1 MSSTTDK
8 LETGKQHK
16 ETGDQAFKNRD
27 YKAALTAYYMALM
40 YLQGLDKNAIPGMSV
55 NPSREEAENSDKK
68 LSEIDEIISKIYGNM
83 SACHFSQ
90 QNWKRTIETADKA
103 LAKNEKNY
111 KALFR
116 KGKALGEQGYSERAI
131 RVLEDV
137 KKKNP
142 EDGPKADA
150 EIARLNAIDK
160 ARAKVERQKLKG
172 FLTREREPKLK
183 SKSTTTTD
191 PEEVIESI
199 VSPAVAGLS

>member
-1 MSSTTDK
+1 MSSIDK

-16 ETGDQAFKNRD
+16 ETGDQAFKTGD
-27 YKAALTAYYMALM
+27 YKAALSAYYMALM

-55 NPSREEAENSDKK
+55 MPSRAEEENADKK

-103 LAKNEKNY
+103 LSKNEKNY

-116 KGKALGEQGYSERAI
+116 KGKALGEQGYIERAI
-131 RVLEDV
+131 KVLEDV

-172 FLTREREPKLK
+172 FLTREPK
-183 SKSTTTTD
+183 SKSKAAATTTD
-191 PEEVIESI
+191 PEEEIESI
-199 VSPAVAGLS
+199 VSPAVATSS

>member
-1 MSSTTDK
+1 MSSTDK

-16 ETGDQAFKNRD
+16 ETGDQAFKTGD
-27 YKAALTAYYMALM
+27 YKAALSAYYMALM

-55 NPSREEAENSDKK
+55 TPSRAEEENADKK

-103 LAKNEKNY
+103 LTKNEKNY

-116 KGKALGEQGYSERAI
+116 KGKALGEQGYIERAI
-131 RVLEDV
+131 KVLEDL
-137 KKKNP
+137 KKKSP

-172 FLTREREPKLK
+172 FLTREREPKSK
-183 SKSTTTTD
+183 SKAAATTD
-191 PEEVIESI
+191 HEEEIESI
-199 VSPAVAGLS
+199 VSPGVASSS

>member
-1 MSSTTDK
+1 MSSTDK

-16 ETGDQAFKNRD
+16 ETGDQAFKTGD
-27 YKAALTAYYMALM
+27 YKAALSAYYMHEFGGADGMKALM

-55 NPSREEAENSDKK
+55 TPSRAEEENADKK

-103 LAKNEKNY
+103 LTKNEKNY
-111 KALFR
+111 KALLR
-116 KGKALGEQGYSERAI
+116 KGKALGEQGYIERAI
-131 RVLEDV
+131 KILEDL
-137 KKKNP
+137 KKKSP

-150 EIARLNAIDK
+150 EIARLNALDK

-172 FLTREREPKLK
+172 LLLDTRARAKVEIKGGGDVRPRGR
-183 SKSTTTTD
+183 D
-191 PEEVIESI
+191 
-199 VSPAVAGLS
+199 